1 MRSLFEESVAAVPPN
16 PPFNLDAPS
25 GARVKGTLGL
35 MKRILL
41 ACVLFSTAALADNFA
56 DRVAEARKASS
67 TPEGKKYDQLLV
79 PAIGAAMRA
88 CVPPG
93 STSPAN
99 LGKFT
104 LIGYVASSGAVS
116 LIEVQP
122 KTEVSVC
129 FAAQFEQA
137 RFASPPKSGQSKVG
151 FPIAV
156 EMSLVP

>member
-1 MRSLFEESVAAVPPN
+1 
-16 PPFNLDAPS
+16 
-25 GARVKGTLGL
+25 

-41 ACVLFSTAALADNFA
+41 ASVLFSTIALADDFA
-56 DRVAEARKASS
+56 DRAAEAKRASS
-67 TPEGKKYDQLLV
+67 TPEGRKYDQSLV

-88 CVPPG
+88 CVPPD
-93 STSPAN
+93 STSPAD

-104 LIGYVASSGAVS
+104 LIGFVASSGAVS

-137 RFASPPKSGQSKVG
+137 RFASPPKSGQSKLG

-156 EMSLVP
+156 EMSVVP